1 MQCTEVV
8 WSFFVLFLSL
18 IFFSEI
24 KDFFTLFKSS
34 KKIIILTITSLLIAT
49 NWLGFIYSVS
59 INKVQDA
66 SLGYFLTPMISISLG
81 YFILNE
87 NLNVRKIISVS
98 LMFFACFILFTS
110 LDSFPYLA
118 LLIGTTWGVY
128 GLLRKQI
135 QVSPALGLL
144 YESGL
149 ITLFALPY
157 LLYLNHINIGN
168 FGFNFS
174 YISIMLFLTGIVTII
189 PLFFFNLGLRYTT
202 LGLAGVLF
210 YIAFLILMGAFKDN
224 FLVAVVASLGVIL
237 GAAYILWLYKRVVFG
252 ELVNKDLEKMK
263 DLNRSEYFILISLAI
278 PIIFFGFYPEPLF
291 NTIEVSVNNLISM
304 YNLNLINK

>member
-1 MQCTEVV
+1 MKSNFTKGIIFACLAAIWWGMPQPLFFDQINYIPSLEVAMHRGL

-18 IFFSEI
+18 ILFSEI
-24 KDFFTLFKSS
+24 NDFFALFKSS

-87 NLNVRKIISVS
+87 NLNTRKVISVS
-98 LMFFACFILFTS
+98 LMLFACFVLFTS

-118 LLIGTTWGVY
+118 LLIGTTWGIY

-135 QVSPALGLL
+135 EVSPATGLL

-157 LLYLNHINIGN
+157 LIYLNHIDVGYFNL
-168 FGFNFS
+168 NFS
-174 YISIMLFLTGIVTII
+174 YISIMLFFTGIVTII

-202 LGLAGVLF
+202 LSLAGVLF
-210 YIAFLILMGAFKDN
+210 YIAPSFHFITS
-224 FLVAVVASLGVIL
+224 V
-237 GAAYILWLYKRVVFG
+237 
-252 ELVNKDLEKMK
+252 
-263 DLNRSEYFILISLAI
+263 FILDENLEIEKIAAF
-278 PIIFFGFYPEPLF
+278 IIIWIG
-291 NTIEVSVNNLISM
+291 VSIFIYDAVRKKNYLE
-304 YNLNLINK
+304 

>member
-1 MQCTEVV
+1 MKTNFTRGIIFACLAAIWWGMPQPLFFNEINYLPSLEVAMHRGV
-8 WSFFVLFLSL
+8 WSFFVLFISL
-18 IFFSEI
+18 MFISEI
-24 KDFFTLFKSS
+24 NEFFALFKSS
-34 KKIIILTITSLLIAT
+34 KKITILTITSLLIAT

-87 NLNVRKIISVS
+87 NLNRRKIISVL
-98 LMFFACFILFTS
+98 LMLFACFILFNT

-135 QVSPALGLL
+135 QVSPAVGLL

-157 LLYLNHINIGN
+157 LIYLNHIDIGY
-168 FGFNFS
+168 FGFNLS
-174 YISIMLFLTGIVTII
+174 YISIMLFFTGIVTII

-210 YIAFLILMGAFKDN
+210 YIAPSFHFITSVFILDESIELKKIAAFIIIW
-224 FLVAVVASLGVIL
+224 LGVS
-237 GAAYILWLYKRVVFG
+237 VFIY
-252 ELVNKDLEKMK
+252 D
-263 DLNRSEYFILISLAI
+263 AI
-278 PIIFFGFYPEPLF
+278 RYSKL
-291 NTIEVSVNNLISM
+291 S
-304 YNLNLINK
+304 

>member
-1 MQCTEVV
+1 MKTNFIKGIIFACVAALWWGMPQPLFFDEINYIPSLEVAMHRGV

-18 IFFSEI
+18 VIFSEI
-24 KDFFTLFKSS
+24 KDFFKLFQSS

-87 NLNVRKIISVS
+87 NLNTRKIISVS
-98 LMFFACFILFTS
+98 LMLLACFILFTS

-135 QVSPALGLL
+135 EVSPATGLL

-149 ITLFALPY
+149 ITLIALPY
-157 LLYLNHINIGN
+157 LIYLNHLEIGY
-168 FGFNFS
+168 FSFNLS
-174 YISIMLFLTGIVTII
+174 YISVMLFLTGIVTII

-202 LGLAGVLF
+202 LSLAGVLF
-210 YIAFLILMGAFKDN
+210 YIAPSFHFITSVF
-224 FLVAVVASLGVIL
+224 IL
-237 GAAYILWLYKRVVFG
+237 G
-252 ELVNKDLEKMK
+252 ENLVNEK
-263 DLNRSEYFILISLAI
+263 FIAF
-278 PIIFFGFYPEPLF
+278 IIIWVG
-291 NTIEVSVNNLISM
+291 VSIFIYDVVRNSRLS
-304 YNLNLINK
+304 

>member
-1 MQCTEVV
+1 MKTNFSRGIIFACLAAIWWGMPQPLFFNEINYIPSFEVAMHRGI
-8 WSFFVLFLSL
+8 WSFFILFLSL

-24 KDFFTLFKSS
+24 NDFLVLFKSS

-87 NLNVRKIISVS
+87 NLNIRKVISVL
-98 LMFFACFILFTS
+98 LMLFACLILFTS

-118 LLIGTTWGVY
+118 ILIGTTWGVY

-135 QVSPALGLL
+135 QVSPAVGLL

-157 LLYLNHINIGN
+157 LIYLNQIDIGY
-168 FGFNFS
+168 FSFNFS

-210 YIAFLILMGAFKDN
+210 YIAPSFHFITSVF
-224 FLVAVVASLGVIL
+224 IL
-237 GAAYILWLYKRVVFG
+237 GEYLEMEKIVAFIIIWVGVSIFIYDVVKSPR
-252 ELVNKDLEKMK
+252 L
-263 DLNRSEYFILISLAI
+263 S
-278 PIIFFGFYPEPLF
+278 
-291 NTIEVSVNNLISM
+291 
-304 YNLNLINK
+304 

>member
-1 MQCTEVV
+1 MKTNFTRGVIFGCVAAIWWGMPQPLFFDEIKYIPSFEIAMHRGV
-8 WSFFVLFLSL
+8 WSFIVLFLSL

-24 KDFFTLFKSS
+24 KNLFILFKSS

-87 NLNVRKIISVS
+87 KLNARKIISVS
-98 LMFFACFILFTS
+98 LMFFACFILFAS

-135 QVSPALGLL
+135 EVSPAEGLL
-144 YESGL
+144 FESGL

-157 LLYLNHINIGN
+157 LLYLNYIDIGY
-168 FGFNFS
+168 FSFNFN

-210 YIAFLILMGAFKDN
+210 YIAPSFHFITSVF
-224 FLVAVVASLGVIL
+224 IL
-237 GAAYILWLYKRVVFG
+237 GEY
-252 ELVNKDLEKMK
+252 LEIEKIVA
-263 DLNRSEYFILISLAI
+263 FI
-278 PIIFFGFYPEPLF
+278 IIWVG
-291 NTIEVSVNNLISM
+291 VSIFIYDAVKSPRLS
-304 YNLNLINK
+304 

>member
-1 MQCTEVV
+1 MHRGI

-87 NLNVRKIISVS
+87 NLNVRKKISVS

-135 QVSPALGLL
+135 EVSPAVGLL

-157 LLYLNHINIGN
+157 LLYLNHIDIGY
-168 FGFNFS
+168 FSFNFS

-210 YIAFLILMGAFKDN
+210 YIAPSFHFITS
-224 FLVAVVASLGVIL
+224 V
-237 GAAYILWLYKRVVFG
+237 
-252 ELVNKDLEKMK
+252 
-263 DLNRSEYFILISLAI
+263 FILDEYLQIEKIVAFIIIWIGVGIFIYDAI
-278 PIIFFGFYPEPLF
+278 RNSKL
-291 NTIEVSVNNLISM
+291 S
-304 YNLNLINK
+304 

>member
-1 MQCTEVV
+1 MKTNFSRGIIFACLAAIWWGMPQPLFFNEINYIPSFEVAMHRGI
-8 WSFFVLFLSL
+8 WSFFILFLSL
-18 IFFSEI
+18 FFFSGI
-24 KDFFTLFKSS
+24 NDFLALFKSS
-34 KKIIILTITSLLIAT
+34 KKITILTITSLLIAT

-87 NLNVRKIISVS
+87 NLNIRKVISVL
-98 LMFFACFILFTS
+98 LMLFACIILFTG

-118 LLIGTTWGVY
+118 LLIGTTWGIY

-135 QVSPALGLL
+135 QVSPAVGLL

-157 LLYLNHINIGN
+157 LIYLNQIDIGY

-210 YIAFLILMGAFKDN
+210 YIAPSFHFITSVF
-224 FLVAVVASLGVIL
+224 IL
-237 GAAYILWLYKRVVFG
+237 GEYLEMEKIVAFIIIWVGVSIFIYDVVKSPR
-252 ELVNKDLEKMK
+252 L
-263 DLNRSEYFILISLAI
+263 S
-278 PIIFFGFYPEPLF
+278 
-291 NTIEVSVNNLISM
+291 
-304 YNLNLINK
+304 

>member
-1 MQCTEVV
+1 MKTNFIKGIIFACVAALWWGMPQPLFFDEINYIPSLEVAMHRGV
-8 WSFFVLFLSL
+8 WSFFVLFFSL
-18 IFFSEI
+18 VIFSEI
-24 KDFFTLFKSS
+24 KDFFKLFQSS

-81 YFILNE
+81 FFILNE
-87 NLNVRKIISVS
+87 NLNTRKIISVS
-98 LMFFACFILFTS
+98 FMLLACFILFTS

-135 QVSPALGLL
+135 EVSPATGLL

-149 ITLFALPY
+149 ITLIALPY
-157 LLYLNHINIGN
+157 LIYLNHLEIGY
-168 FGFNFS
+168 FSFSLS

-202 LGLAGVLF
+202 LSLAGVLF
-210 YIAFLILMGAFKDN
+210 YIAPSFHFITSVF
-224 FLVAVVASLGVIL
+224 IL
-237 GAAYILWLYKRVVFG
+237 G
-252 ELVNKDLEKMK
+252 ENLVNEK
-263 DLNRSEYFILISLAI
+263 FIAF
-278 PIIFFGFYPEPLF
+278 IIIWVG
-291 NTIEVSVNNLISM
+291 VSIFIYDVVRNSKLS
-304 YNLNLINK
+304 

>member
-1 MQCTEVV
+1 MKTNFIKGIIFACVAALWWGMPQPLFFDEINYIPSLEVAMHRGV
-8 WSFFVLFLSL
+8 WSFFVLFFSL
-18 IFFSEI
+18 VIFSEI
-24 KDFFTLFKSS
+24 KDFFKLFKSS

-87 NLNVRKIISVS
+87 NLNTRKIISVS
-98 LMFFACFILFTS
+98 LMLLACFILFTS

-135 QVSPALGLL
+135 EVSPATGLL

-149 ITLFALPY
+149 ITLIALPY
-157 LLYLNHINIGN
+157 LIYLYHLEIGY
-168 FGFNFS
+168 FSFNLS
-174 YISIMLFLTGIVTII
+174 YISVMLFLTGIVTII

-202 LGLAGVLF
+202 LSLAGVLF
-210 YIAFLILMGAFKDN
+210 YIAPSFHFITSVF
-224 FLVAVVASLGVIL
+224 IL
-237 GAAYILWLYKRVVFG
+237 G
-252 ELVNKDLEKMK
+252 ENLVNEK
-263 DLNRSEYFILISLAI
+263 FIAF
-278 PIIFFGFYPEPLF
+278 IIIWVG
-291 NTIEVSVNNLISM
+291 VSIFIYDVVRNSRLS
-304 YNLNLINK
+304 

>member
-1 MQCTEVV
+1 MKTNFIKGIIFACVAALWWGMPQPLFFDEINYIPSLEVAMHRGV
-8 WSFFVLFLSL
+8 WSFFVLFFSL
-18 IFFSEI
+18 VIFSEI
-24 KDFFTLFKSS
+24 KDFFKLFKSS

-87 NLNVRKIISVS
+87 NLNTRKIISVS
-98 LMFFACFILFTS
+98 LMLLACFILFTS

-135 QVSPALGLL
+135 EVSPATGLL

-149 ITLFALPY
+149 ITLIALPY
-157 LLYLNHINIGN
+157 LIYLNHLEIGY
-168 FGFNFS
+168 FSFNFS
-174 YISIMLFLTGIVTII
+174 YISVMLFLTGIVTII

-202 LGLAGVLF
+202 LSLAGVLF
-210 YIAFLILMGAFKDN
+210 YIAPSFHFITSVF
-224 FLVAVVASLGVIL
+224 IL
-237 GAAYILWLYKRVVFG
+237 GENLVSEKFIAFIIIWVGVSIFIYDVVRNSR
-252 ELVNKDLEKMK
+252 L
-263 DLNRSEYFILISLAI
+263 S
-278 PIIFFGFYPEPLF
+278 
-291 NTIEVSVNNLISM
+291 
-304 YNLNLINK
+304 

>member
-1 MQCTEVV
+1 MKTNFIKGIIFACVAALWWGMPQPLFFDEINYIPSLEVAMHRGV
-8 WSFFVLFLSL
+8 WSFFVLFFSL
-18 IFFSEI
+18 VIFSEI
-24 KDFFTLFKSS
+24 KDFFKLFKSS

-87 NLNVRKIISVS
+87 NLNTKKIISVL
-98 LMFFACFILFTS
+98 LMLLACFILFTS

-135 QVSPALGLL
+135 EVSPATGLL

-149 ITLFALPY
+149 ITLIALPY
-157 LLYLNHINIGN
+157 LIYLNHLEIGY
-168 FGFNFS
+168 FSFNLS
-174 YISIMLFLTGIVTII
+174 YISVMLFLTGIVTII

-202 LGLAGVLF
+202 LSLAGVLF
-210 YIAFLILMGAFKDN
+210 YIAPSFHFITSVF
-224 FLVAVVASLGVIL
+224 IL
-237 GAAYILWLYKRVVFG
+237 G
-252 ELVNKDLEKMK
+252 ENLVNEK
-263 DLNRSEYFILISLAI
+263 FIAF
-278 PIIFFGFYPEPLF
+278 IIIWIG
-291 NTIEVSVNNLISM
+291 VSIFIYDVVKNSRLS
-304 YNLNLINK
+304 